1 MEYEHCAV
9 IKRFMKKKFLWNLAI
24 YSMATILSCSFL
36 SCESNSTY
44 ESKTKGEKAADEV
57 IAAIEKGD
65 GDEAKRLMQKYSL
78 ELKGQDLVDF
88 GQRVQMVTGY

>member
-1 MEYEHCAV
+1 
-9 IKRFMKKKFLWNLAI
+9 MKKKILWNLAI
-24 YSMATILSCSFL
+24 YSIATILSCSFL

-44 ESKTKGEKAADEV
+44 EKSKGEKAADEV